1 MVWKKKTHKKGGAL
15 SSAPLY
21 YYIYVSSYY
30 IVVYMFYMCP
40 GVLRSAPFD
49 YYVCVFIL
57 YCMYMLYLCRGVAS
71 GAQLSALFTT
81 ACVLILLYK
90 LVRGH
95 IYSDLS
101 GAQLQ
106 VCKIRTSCLP
116 PFFRF
121 SPNKK
126 SLRPLRGLQPIV
138 LLAATSARILKALV
152 HESCR

>member
-1 MVWKKKTHKKGGAL
+1 
-15 SSAPLY
+15 
-21 YYIYVSSYY
+21 
-30 IVVYMFYMCP
+30 MFYMCP

-57 YCMYMLYLCRGVAS
+57 YCIYMLYLCRGVASGAQLSALFTTACVFISSTRTHIVS

-95 IYSDLS
+95 IYSELS

-126 SLRPLRGLQPIV
+126 RLSLLRGLQPIV
-138 LLAATSARILKALV
+138 LLAATSPRILKALV